1 MTVES
6 NRLALAATN
15 LEMSIITRVPAN
27 VETHGS
33 ISVPA
38 RLLAD
43 VVGGL
48 PNEPVTLRMKG
59 ASLRLEC
66 GRFVNNIAGLDAD
79 EFTRIPTITKEGIS
93 FPAPALRD
101 AIECTAFAAATDE
114 SRPVLTGVYVGI
126 GPEGVKL
133 AAADGFRLAKYVLG
147 TESMQPRPDLIIPA
161 RAMRELANIIG
172 DAEGAIKMATGDN
185 QVVFETG
192 ATTLVSRL
200 IDGQFPGFEKII
212 PEEHATRCLVDTREL
227 AKAVKLASHF
237 ALASQ
242 GILKVQVQE
251 KEGLTLSAN
260 AADVGDNQGTIGAM
274 IEGRDNEIA
283 VNVRFL
289 ADVLEAIETQQVAL
303 ELMGAH
309 SPLVLRPVGDDRYTH
324 VIMPMSMR

>member
-1 MTVES
+1 
-6 NRLALAATN
+6 
-15 LEMSIITRVPAN
+15 MSITTRVSIFSG
-27 VETHGS
+27 THGS

-48 PNEPVTLRMKG
+48 PNDMVTLRMHG
-59 ASLRLEC
+59 TSLRLEC
-66 GRFVNNIAGLDAD
+66 GRFVTNIAGLDAD
-79 EFTRIPTITKEGIS
+79 EFPRIPTTTGEGIS

-101 AIECTAFAAATDE
+101 AIKCTAFAAATDE

-147 TESMQPRPDLIIPA
+147 TESMQSRPDLIIPA
-161 RAMRELANIIG
+161 RALRELANIIG
-172 DAEGAIKMATGDN
+172 DAEGAIRMAVSDN

-200 IDGQFPGFEKII
+200 IDGQFPDFERII
-212 PEEHATRCLVDTREL
+212 PKEHTTRCLVDTREL

-274 IEGRDNEIA
+274 IEGADNEIA

-289 ADVLEAIETQQVAL
+289 ADVLEATETQQVAL

-309 SPLVLRPVGDDRYTH
+309 SPLVLRPVGDDHYTH
-324 VIMPMSMR
+324 VIMLMSMR

>member
-1 MTVES
+1 
-6 NRLALAATN
+6 
-15 LEMSIITRVPAN
+15 MSIITRVPAN

-48 PNEPVTLRMKG
+48 PNEPVTLQMHS

-66 GRFVNNIAGLDAD
+66 GRFVTNIVGLDAD
-79 EFTRIPTITKEGIS
+79 EFPRIPTTTGEGIP
-93 FPAPALRD
+93 FQAPALRD

-133 AAADGFRLAKYVLG
+133 AAADGYRLAKYVLD

-161 RAMRELANIIG
+161 RALRELTGIIG
-172 DAEGAIKMATGDN
+172 DTEGAIRMAASDN

-200 IDGQFPGFEKII
+200 IDGQFPDFERII
-212 PEEHATRCLVDTREL
+212 PEEHATGCLVDTREL

-260 AADVGDNQGTIGAM
+260 AADVGDNQGTIGAT
-274 IEGRDNEIA
+274 IIGRDNEIA

-303 ELMGAH
+303 ELIGPHA
-309 SPLVLRPVGDDRYTH
+309 PLVLRPVGDDRYTH